1 MNILVKLKLSNREK
15 YYVGG
20 GLFLLVLFL
29 VVQLALIPF
38 IDAKERARRSVTANE
53 KILQEMYSLS
63 ADYKALQGGSLNIKQ
78 ALSQRPKDF
87 TLFSFLEKQAGKA
100 GVKPNIKYMK
110 PSTSVETGPYQ
121 ESSVEMKIEKI
132 TLKQLVEYLHLVES
146 RKYPVSV
153 KRISVKQTKG
163 AEEYLTALVHL
174 ITYQ

>member
-1 MNILVKLKLSNREK
+1 MNILMKLKLTNREK

-38 IDAKERARRSVTANE
+38 IDAKEQARRSVMANE
-53 KILQEMYSLS
+53 KVLEEMYALS
-63 ADYKALQGGSLNIKQ
+63 AEYRAMEGGSLDIKE
-78 ALSQRPKDF
+78 ALTRRPKDF
-87 TLFSFLEKQAGKA
+87 TLFSFLEKQAGQA
-100 GVKPNIKYMK
+100 GVKQNIQYMK
-110 PSTSVETGPYQ
+110 PSTSVEAGPYT
-121 ESSVEMKIEKI
+121 ESSVEMKLDQI

-146 RKYPVSV
+146 RKYLVSV
-153 KRISVKQTKG
+153 KRISVKQTKE

>member
-1 MNILVKLKLSNREK
+1 MNVLMKLKLTNREK

-29 VVQLALIPF
+29 VMQLVLIPF
-38 IDAKERARRSVTANE
+38 IDAKERARRSVAANE
-53 KILQEMYSLS
+53 KVLEEMY
-63 ADYKALQGGSLNIKQ
+63 ALNAEYRAMKSGSLDIKQ
-78 ALSQRPKDF
+78 SLARRPKDF

-100 GVKPNIKYMK
+100 GVKQNIKYMK
-110 PSTSVETGPYQ
+110 PSTSVEAGPYK

-132 TLKQLVEYLHLVES
+132 TLKQLMEYLHLVES
-146 RKYPVSV
+146 RKYLVSV
-153 KRISVKQTKG
+153 KRISVKQAKG

>member
-1 MNILVKLKLSNREK
+1 MNILMKLKLSNREK

-29 VVQLALIPF
+29 VVQLVLIPF
-38 IDAKERARRSVTANE
+38 IDAKERARRSVAANE
-53 KILQEMYSLS
+53 KILKELYLLS

-87 TLFSFLEKQAGKA
+87 TLFSFLEQQAGKA

-110 PSTSVETGPYQ
+110 PSTSVDTGPYQ
-121 ESSVEMKIEKI
+121 ESSVEMKIDKV

-146 RKYPVSV
+146 RKYLVSV

-163 AEEYLTALVHL
+163 AEEYLTALIHL